1 MNAPIS
7 TPMVDFSNPSRRH
20 AAACIRGIALI
31 ALFPFSALAC
41 SVSAT
46 GASFGTFD
54 PLENVAVDTTGMV
67 TVTCSPSASYTIE
80 LSAGH
85 GGTYSPRK
93 MTGPG
98 GRTLDYNLFRDA
110 SRTTVWGD
118 GVGGTSRVGG
128 SDDGSGSSHTLY
140 GRIPAGQ
147 NPYVGSY
154 SDSIQVTVV
163 F

>member
-1 MNAPIS
+1 MNVPMFIL
-7 TPMVDFSNPSRRH
+7 MVDCSNPARRRVG
-20 AAACIRGIALI
+20 ASICGAALI

-41 SVSAT
+41 TVSAT
-46 GASFGTFD
+46 GASFGVFD
-54 PLENVAVDTTGMV
+54 PLENVAVDTTGTI

-85 GGTYSPRK
+85 AGTYSPRK
-93 MTGPG
+93 MAGPG

-118 GVGGTSRVGG
+118 GIGGTSTVDG

-140 GRIPAGQ
+140 GTIPAGQ

-154 SDSIQVTVV
+154 SDSISVTVV